1 MIASKTIKER
11 RTIRK
16 FNASPVPQELILSL
30 LDEAASLYE
39 AEGSSSWRCI
49 YYDTLESR
57 QRLANSMIAKIND
70 SSLGKLIPGKMTE
83 LLTKQAVNIPAHLV
97 FIAEAADT
105 PRQRDQNYA
114 AVCSIMQNLQLL
126 GWEHELGMLW
136 YTDPM
141 LTNPS
146 FLDEIGLQAGE
157 RFAGILHIGYFDKT
171 PKARKRTPAERNWT
185 VMSGGDTLPS
195 HQSQV
200 SPQAILELLNEAVWA
215 PNDGLREPW
224 RFIYIAGGE
233 AVDKLWNPAGDAS
246 SSFLLMV
253 AKEESDS
260 HKQEEDY
267 AAVCCLIQNF
277 QLLAR
282 AKPWQVHRLLPEWI
296 YDQKRCEPLGIR
308 PKETIVAVLELG
320 LGGELMNSNLAQIP
334 QALNITQL

>member
-30 LDEAASLYE
+30 VHEAVSLYQ
-39 AEGSSSWRCI
+39 AEGSSFWRCV

-57 QRLANSMIAKIND
+57 QRLANSMIAKIKD

-97 FIAEAADT
+97 FIADSADT
-105 PRQRDQNYA
+105 PHQSDRNFA

-126 GWEHELGMLW
+126 GWEQGLGMLW

-141 LTNPS
+141 LASPS
-146 FLDEIGLQAGE
+146 FWDEIGLKSGE

-171 PKARKRTPAERNWT
+171 PKARKRTPAERNWSI
-185 VMSGGDTLPS
+185 VGEGDTLPS
-195 HQSQV
+195 HQPQV
-200 SPQAILELLNEAVWA
+200 PPQAILELLNEAVWA

-224 RFIYIAGGE
+224 RFVYIAGGE
-233 AVDKLWNPAGDAS
+233 AADKLENPARDGS
-246 SSFLLMV
+246 TFLLLV
-253 AKEESDS
+253 AKEENDP

-296 YDQKRCEPLGIR
+296 YNQQRCEAFGIR
-308 PKETIVAVLELG
+308 PQERIVAVLELG
-320 LGGELMNSNLAQIP
+320 LGEDSMNSYLIQTP
-334 QALNITQL
+334 QALNIRQL